1 MRFVLEPVAYM
12 KGCIDQAVVE
22 VAEAEIEAETGA
34 ETEAETEAEAVDSGR
49 LDL

>member
-12 KGCIDQAVVE
+12 KGYIGQAVVE
-22 VAEAEIEAETGA
+22 VAEAETEA
-34 ETEAETEAEAVDSGR
+34 ETEAEAEAVDSGR